1 MKKIIVLL
9 LVLLVGCSTMSEP
22 TIEKEPVR
30 INYTI
35 KQNQHFEEK
44 ESIDFMTLISGD
56 YETIDISTPDLSV
69 GQHHV
74 KVTLKKDGVEEV
86 ATIQYFI
93 DKKEVVVVEKPPVVE
108 PEPTPEPTP
117 TPKPTPT
124 QPEILYHYE
133 NSQPAVL
140 RNDYLTLVNKQY
152 RLSPDYV
159 PSNLVA
165 VPKTIATNANQRI
178 NAEFLEQ
185 FLLLRQEAA
194 TQNLTINLHSCYRS
208 YDTQM
213 AIYKR
218 YLKNDPQSKVDTYS
232 ARPGHSEHQLGLACD
247 FAATFRTLGGFT
259 GTKEAKWMAE
269 NGHNYGFIL
278 RYPKDK
284 TDITGYMYESW
295 HFRYLGVETAT
306 QVYNSGLTYEEWYQ
320 QNLQ

>member
-1 MKKIIVLL
+1 MKKIVAILL
-9 LVLLVGCSTMSEP
+9 ILLVGCSTISQPTPVKEP
-22 TIEKEPVR
+22 TR
-30 INYTI
+30 IMYTI
-35 KQNQHFEEK
+35 KQNQHFEEGVI
-44 ESIDFMTLISGD
+44 IDFNALITGD
-56 YETIDISTPDLSV
+56 YQTITIATPELTV

-74 KVTLKKDGVEEV
+74 KVTMKKEETIEV

-93 DKKEVVVVEKPPVVE
+93 DKKEVAVVEKPPITE
-108 PEPTPEPTP
+108 PEPTTPQPT
-117 TPKPTPT
+117 TPKPTTPK
-124 QPEILYHYE
+124 PEILYHYE
-133 NSQPAVL
+133 NSQVAQM
-140 RNDYLTLVNKQY
+140 RSDNLTLVNKEH
-152 RLSPDYV
+152 RLLPDYV
-159 PSNLVA
+159 PPNLVA
-165 VPKTIATNANQRI
+165 VPKSIATNANQRI

-185 FLLLRQEAA
+185 FLLLRADAA
-194 TQNLTINLHSCYRS
+194 QLNLTINLHSCYRS

-259 GTKEAKWMAE
+259 GTKEAKWME
-269 NGHNYGFIL
+269 DNGHNYGFIL

-284 TDITGYMYESW
+284 TNITGYMYESW

-306 QVYNSGLTYEEWYQ
+306 KVYNSGLTYEEWYQ